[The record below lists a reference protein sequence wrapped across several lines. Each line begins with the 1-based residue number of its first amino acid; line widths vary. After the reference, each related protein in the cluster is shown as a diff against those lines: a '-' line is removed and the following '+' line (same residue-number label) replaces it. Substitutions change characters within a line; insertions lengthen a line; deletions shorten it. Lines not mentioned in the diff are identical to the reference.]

1 VIPSDRKLT
10 GTPGSVGSIF
20 FSSIAEVITLTATEG
35 QTQDTGG
42 VVVVTMTEDTTST
55 DPAGGQVVVVKVS
68 PFSPIRLFVM
78 LERADPYDPFSMLYR
93 R

>member
-1 VIPSDRKLT
+1 LT
-10 GTPGSVGSIF
+10 ERLGSFGFVF
-20 FSSIAEVITLTATEG
+20 LSSTAEVITLTATQG

-68 PFSPIRLFVM
+68 SFSSIRSFVM
-78 LERADPYDPFSMLYR
+78 SERADPYDPFTIFCR

>member
-1 VIPSDRKLT
+1 MIQSDRKLT
-10 GTPGSVGSIF
+10 GRSESVGSIF
-20 FSSIAEVITLTATEG
+20 FSSTAEVITLTATEG

-68 PFSPIRLFVM
+68 PFSSIRLFVM
-78 LERADPYDPFSMLYR
+78 LERADSYEPFSMLCR

>member
-1 VIPSDRKLT
+1 VIQSDRKLN
-10 GTPGSVGSIF
+10 GRSESVF
-20 FSSIAEVITLTATEG
+20 FPLSTAEVITLTATEG

-68 PFSPIRLFVM
+68 SFLCQFDC
-78 LERADPYDPFSMLYR
+78 L
-93 R
+93 